1 MILAVK
7 KVYMLYLVRKPEE
20 SIIINNNIEIK
31 VIEITRKHVK
41 LGLSFPNSCSVL
53 RKEVYDRMQ
62 KENLE
67 ALVAFDVEQDD
78 SNDDKVK

>member
-1 MILAVK
+1 
-7 KVYMLYLVRKPEE
+7 MLYLVRKPEE

-41 LGLSFPNSCSVL
+41 LGLSFPKSCSVL

-62 KENLE
+62 KENFE
-67 ALVAFDVEQDD
+67 ALIAFDNEDNN
-78 SNDDKVK
+78 NDENKE

>member
-1 MILAVK
+1 
-7 KVYMLYLVRKPEE
+7 MLYLVRKPEE

>member
-1 MILAVK
+1 
-7 KVYMLYLVRKPEE
+7 MLYLIRKLEE

-31 VIEITRKHVK
+31 VIEIKRNCVK
-41 LGLSFPNSCSVL
+41 LGLSFPQSSSVL

-67 ALVAFDVEQDD
+67 ALVAFDVEQNNYN
-78 SNDDKVK
+78 NDAKEEK

>member
-1 MILAVK
+1 
-7 KVYMLYLVRKPEE
+7 MLYLVRKPEE

-31 VIEITRKHVK
+31 VIEITKKYVK

-67 ALVAFDVEQDD
+67 ALIAFDVEQDD
-78 SNDDKVK
+78 NNDDQIK

>member
-1 MILAVK
+1 
-7 KVYMLYLVRKPEE
+7 MLYLVRKPEE

-67 ALVAFDVEQDD
+67 ALIAFDVEQDD